1 MRKIFVKLDGNG
13 DGMISKEEMMVGLDY
28 LRKEV
33 NCNLKQTDIEEI
45 FQAMDFDNSGQV
57 DYTEFIAS
65 FLDATISKNEHFL
78 RT

>member
-1 MRKIFVKLDGNG
+1 LRKIFLKLDKNG

-33 NCNLKQTDIEEI
+33 NTNLTTADIEQI
-45 FQAMDFDNSGQV
+45 FNAMDFDHSGKI

-65 FLDATISKNEHFL
+65 FLDGTIHKNEQFL
-78 RT
+78 RK